1 MSKFLPK
8 ISKVEKETV
17 PNSSSISEYLNI
29 EESVAKVIET
39 IKNEKELANSN
50 ALEKANFNK
59 KTTSVND
66 SKNETKSNKFKSSI
80 NVLQVIL

>member
-8 ISKVEKETV
+8 ISKVEKEV
-17 PNSSSISEYLNI
+17 APNSSSISEYLNI

-59 KTTSVND
+59 KATSAND
-66 SKNETKSNKFKSSI
+66 SKNETKSNKFKSTI
-80 NVLQVIL
+80 NVKQVIL